1 MARIT
6 EESDPGRWEALR
18 QIWVKEQRPGWV
30 VDSKKT
36 YLVLKLPG
44 DVLAFEEQTTRELYE
59 STSFGS

>member
-6 EESDPGRWEALR
+6 EESDPARWAALR
-18 QIWVKEQRPGWV
+18 RIWLIEKEPGWV

-36 YLVLKLPG
+36 YVVLKLPG
-44 DVLAFEEQTTRELYE
+44 DILAFDERPMRELYE